1 MCKHKHIYTHTER
14 KTASKAVCINILVLV
29 LKWHTGYSSKQLHFC
44 PTASKQENP
53 TYFFPLF
60 LTYKLIS
67 HERGAGNKKAK

>member
-1 MCKHKHIYTHTER
+1 MCKHKHIYTHRER
-14 KTASKAVCINILVLV
+14 KTASKAVCINILV

>member
-1 MCKHKHIYTHTER
+1 MCKHKHIHIHRDR
-14 KTASKAVCINILVLV
+14 KTASKAVCISILV